1 MYWIHAVL
9 VLQKFVQD
17 GYILLLLD
25 YTNQGHLTKFRTNLM
40 EKIVNVYSSFSTN
53 YPCIQAVY
61 HTGNRF
67 LVILDNFWKTIVNF
81 NDFYLLNLWKILLGG
96 LGQSSRTVTFL
107 WLHSSLNKSIKII
120 KISSNLCETIKTNKT
135 KLVERSSIQTPK
147 LTIEKRIFTHS
158 KWWLRVSVTSI
169 SYVRR
174 NVG

>member
-1 MYWIHAVL
+1 MLKILKARQAQWEENFIPRIHTFNVDFKRTVKMSHLFCFVSLIKNVL
-9 VLQKFVQD
+9 NSCSLQKFVQD

-96 LGQSSRTVTFL
+96 LG
-107 WLHSSLNKSIKII
+107 
-120 KISSNLCETIKTNKT
+120 
-135 KLVERSSIQTPK
+135 
-147 LTIEKRIFTHS
+147 
-158 KWWLRVSVTSI
+158 
-169 SYVRR
+169 
-174 NVG
+174 